1 MILGDLIKK
10 YRTEHHISMEQFAK
24 KSGLSKAYVSVLERN
39 YNPVNGK
46 TVVPSLE
53 TIKAVAT
60 AIGMDFNEVIAVL
73 DGNQNVKVYPSGI
86 SSQIG
91 DVITNLEIEQYEKLL
106 QIYKELSPA
115 RKKQLYEYA
124 YALSMLDEKEKMSD
138 DSTD

>member
-106 QIYKELSPA
+106 QIYKELSPV

-124 YALSMLDEKEKMSD
+124 YALSMLEEKEKKSD

>member
-10 YRTEHHISMEQFAK
+10 YRTEHNISMEQFAK

-124 YALSMLDEKEKMSD
+124 YALSMLEEKEKMSD